1 MTERKKTTDRH
12 ALYLASVQDPVSDV
26 DRVSNIY
33 SDLFGKRALSFRE
46 DFSGTFALSCCWVQS
61 ADDRTA
67 ISIDIDHETIE
78 YGKKNYFANLAQS
91 EQDRLKVIEGN
102 AIVETDTVDIIAT
115 FNFSY
120 CLLHKR
126 AELLEYFKKCH
137 NSLNK
142 DGMLILD
149 IFGGSESE
157 IPEVQERD
165 IDNCD
170 YIAPFVFEFERKD
183 FNPITRLANYGIH
196 FKYPD
201 GTEIID
207 AFKYHFRMWSI
218 TELRDLLDEAGFS
231 KSHVYWEGFDDEG
244 YGNGEFHQ
252 SEVEENTY
260 NWNAYI
266 VGIS

>member
-1 MTERKKTTDRH
+1 LSRKKTSDIH

-26 DRVSNIY
+26 HRVSNIY
-33 SDLFGKRALSFRE
+33 EEIFGQRAISFRE

-61 ADDRTA
+61 DDKRSA
-67 ISIDIDHETIE
+67 IAIDIDHETIE
-78 YGKKNYFANLAQS
+78 YGKKHYLSNMSDN
-91 EQDRLKVIEGN
+91 EKERMDVIEGN
-102 AIVETDTVDIIAT
+102 AIQDTSAVDIIAT

-126 AELLEYFKKCH
+126 SELLEYFKKAKA
-137 NSLNK
+137 SLNK
-142 DGMLILD
+142 NGMIILD

-165 IDNCD
+165 IDNCE

-183 FNPITRLANYGIH
+183 FNPVTRLANYGIH

-201 GTEIID
+201 GTEILD
-207 AFKYHFRMWSI
+207 AYKYHFRMWSI
-218 TELRDLLDEAGFS
+218 TELRDLLEEAGFS
-231 KSHVYWEGFDDEG
+231 KSHVYWESFDEEG
-244 YGNGEFHQ
+244 YGNGEFYQ
-252 SEVEENTY
+252 TESEENTF

-266 VGIS
+266 VGVS